1 VPLYRQDLPRP
12 VIRRIPPNVRFPVMD
27 SLLQLLKER
36 GRATTAELSRLTGK
50 SEKEV
55 ESAIRKFEA
64 ERVILGYQAI
74 LDPDKTGNG
83 GVRAVIEVRIT
94 PERDG
99 GFDRIAARV
108 ARYPEVVSCQL
119 MSGGYD
125 LLIVVEGKDLRQVAS
140 FVAEKLSTIQGVIST
155 ATHFQLKTYK
165 EAGVLFLADEKAE
178 RLSVSP

>member
-1 VPLYRQDLPRP
+1 
-12 VIRRIPPNVRFPVMD
+12 MD
-27 SLLQLLKER
+27 ALLQLLKEK
-36 GRATTAELSRLTGK
+36 GRATAAELARLTGRT
-50 SEKEV
+50 EKEI
-55 ESAIRKFEA
+55 ESALKKYEA
-64 ERVILGYQAI
+64 DRVILGYRAV

-125 LLIVVEGKDLRQVAS
+125 LLITVEGPDLKQVAT
-140 FVAEKLSTIQGVIST
+140 FVAEKLSTLQGVVST

-165 EAGVLFLADEKAE
+165 EAGVLFLEDERAE
-178 RLSVSP
+178 RLAVSP

>member
-1 VPLYRQDLPRP
+1 
-12 VIRRIPPNVRFPVMD
+12 MD
-27 SLLQLLKER
+27 PLLQILKER
-36 GRATTAELSRLTGK
+36 GRLPTAELAKLTGK
-50 SEKEV
+50 SEAEV
-55 ESAIRKFEA
+55 EKAVRRFESD
-64 ERVILGYQAI
+64 RVILGYQAI
-74 LDPDKTGNG
+74 LDSDKTGHG
-83 GVRAVIEVRIT
+83 GVRAVIEVKIT

-125 LLIVVEGKDLRQVAS
+125 LLIVVEGSDLKRVAG

-165 EAGVLFLADEKAE
+165 EAGVLFLQDDKAE
-178 RLSVSP
+178 RLSISP

>member
-1 VPLYRQDLPRP
+1 
-12 VIRRIPPNVRFPVMD
+12 MD
-27 SLLQLLKER
+27 ALLQILKEK
-36 GRATTAELSRLTGK
+36 GRATSAELARLTGQ

-55 ESAIRKFEA
+55 EAALKKYEA
-64 ERVILGYQAI
+64 DRVILGYRAV
-74 LDPDKTGNG
+74 LDPDKTGRG

-125 LLIVVEGKDLRQVAS
+125 LLITVEGPDLKQVAT
-140 FVAEKLSTIQGVIST
+140 FVAEKLSTIQGVVST

-165 EAGVLFLADEKAE
+165 EAGVLFLEAERAE

>member
-1 VPLYRQDLPRP
+1 
-12 VIRRIPPNVRFPVMD
+12 MD
-27 SLLQLLKER
+27 ALLQILKEK
-36 GRATTAELSRLTGK
+36 GRASVEELARLTGK
-50 SEKEV
+50 TSKEV
-55 ESAIRKFEA
+55 EAALKKYEA
-64 ERVILGYQAI
+64 DRVILGYRAV
-74 LDPDKTGNG
+74 LDPDRIGHG
-83 GVRAVIEVRIT
+83 GVRAIIEVRIT

-125 LLIVVEGKDLRQVAS
+125 LLITVEGPDLKQVAT

-165 EAGVLFLADEKAE
+165 EAGVMFLEDERAE
-178 RLSVSP
+178 RLAVSP

>member
-1 VPLYRQDLPRP
+1 
-12 VIRRIPPNVRFPVMD
+12 MD
-27 SLLQLLKER
+27 ALLQILKEK
-36 GRATTAELSRLTGK
+36 GRASVEELARLTGK
-50 SEKEV
+50 TIQEV
-55 ESAIRKFEA
+55 EAALKKYEA
-64 ERVILGYQAI
+64 DRVILGYRAV
-74 LDPDKTGNG
+74 LDPDRIGHG

-125 LLIVVEGKDLRQVAS
+125 LLITVEGPDLKQVAT

-165 EAGVLFLADEKAE
+165 EAGVMFLEDERAE
-178 RLSVSP
+178 RLAVSP

>member
-1 VPLYRQDLPRP
+1 VDA
-12 VIRRIPPNVRFPVMD
+12 
-27 SLLQLLKER
+27 LLQILKEK
-36 GRATTAELSRLTGK
+36 GRATPAELARLTGK
-50 SEKEV
+50 GEKEI
-55 ESAIRKFEA
+55 EAALKKYEA
-64 ERVILGYQAI
+64 ERVILGYRAI

-125 LLIVVEGKDLRQVAS
+125 LLIVVEGPDLKQVAT

-165 EAGVLFLADEKAE
+165 EAGVLFLEDERAE
-178 RLSVSP
+178 RLAVSP

>member
-1 VPLYRQDLPRP
+1 
-12 VIRRIPPNVRFPVMD
+12 MD
-27 SLLQLLKER
+27 ALLQILKEK
-36 GRATTAELSRLTGK
+36 GRATPAELARLTGQT
-50 SEKEV
+50 EKE
-55 ESAIRKFEA
+55 IEA
-64 ERVILGYQAI
+64 ALKKYEADRVILGYRAV
-74 LDPDKTGNG
+74 LDPDKTGHG

-125 LLIVVEGKDLRQVAS
+125 LLITVEGPDLKQVAT
-140 FVAEKLSTIQGVIST
+140 FVAEKLSTLQGVVST

-165 EAGVLFLADEKAE
+165 EAGVLFLEDERAE

>member
-1 VPLYRQDLPRP
+1 
-12 VIRRIPPNVRFPVMD
+12 MD
-27 SLLQLLKER
+27 PLLQILKER
-36 GRATTAELSRLTGK
+36 GRLPTAELAKLTGK
-50 SEKEV
+50 SEAEV
-55 ESAIRKFEA
+55 EKAMRRFESD
-64 ERVILGYQAI
+64 RVILGYQAI
-74 LDPDKTGNG
+74 LDSDKTGHG
-83 GVRAVIEVRIT
+83 GVRAVIEVKIT

-125 LLIVVEGKDLRQVAS
+125 LLIVVEGSDLKRVAG

-165 EAGVLFLADEKAE
+165 EAGVLFLQDDKAE
-178 RLSVSP
+178 RLSISP

>member
-1 VPLYRQDLPRP
+1 
-12 VIRRIPPNVRFPVMD
+12 MD
-27 SLLQLLKER
+27 PLLQILKER
-36 GRATTAELSRLTGK
+36 GRLPTAELAKLTGK
-50 SEKEV
+50 SESEV
-55 ESAIRKFEA
+55 EKTVRRFESD
-64 ERVILGYQAI
+64 RVILGYQAI
-74 LDPDKTGNG
+74 LDSDKTGHG
-83 GVRAVIEVRIT
+83 GVRAVIEVKIT

-125 LLIVVEGKDLRQVAS
+125 LLIVVEGSDLKRVAG

-165 EAGVLFLADEKAE
+165 EAGVLFLQDDKAE
-178 RLSVSP
+178 RLSISP

>member
-1 VPLYRQDLPRP
+1 
-12 VIRRIPPNVRFPVMD
+12 MD
-27 SLLQLLKER
+27 ALLQILKEK
-36 GRATTAELSRLTGK
+36 GRATHAELARLTGK
-50 SEKEV
+50 TEKE
-55 ESAIRKFEA
+55 IEA
-64 ERVILGYQAI
+64 ALKKYEADRVILGYQAV
-74 LDPDKTGNG
+74 LDPDKTGHG

-125 LLIVVEGKDLRQVAS
+125 LLITVEGPDLKQVAT

-165 EAGVLFLADEKAE
+165 EAGVLFLEDERAE
-178 RLSVSP
+178 RLAVSP

>member
-1 VPLYRQDLPRP
+1 
-12 VIRRIPPNVRFPVMD
+12 MD
-27 SLLQLLKER
+27 ALLQILKEK
-36 GRATTAELSRLTGK
+36 GRASVEELGRLTGQTA
-50 SEKEV
+50 KEV
-55 ESAIRKFEA
+55 EGALKKYETD
-64 ERVILGYQAI
+64 RVILGYRAV
-74 LDPDKTGNG
+74 LDPDRVGHG

-94 PERDG
+94 PEREG

-125 LLIVVEGKDLRQVAS
+125 LLITVEGPDLKQVAT

-165 EAGVLFLADEKAE
+165 EAGVMFLEDERTE
-178 RLSVSP
+178 RLAVSP

>member
-1 VPLYRQDLPRP
+1 ML
-12 VIRRIPPNVRFPVMD
+12 
-27 SLLQLLKER
+27 
-36 GRATTAELSRLTGK
+36 ARLTGK
-50 SEKEV
+50 TEKE
-55 ESAIRKFEA
+55 IEA
-64 ERVILGYQAI
+64 ALKKYEADRVILGYRAV

-125 LLIVVEGKDLRQVAS
+125 LLITVEGPDLKQVAT

-165 EAGVLFLADEKAE
+165 EAGVLFLEDERAE
-178 RLSVSP
+178 RLAVSP

>member
-1 VPLYRQDLPRP
+1 
-12 VIRRIPPNVRFPVMD
+12 MD
-27 SLLQLLKER
+27 ALLQILKEK
-36 GRATTAELSRLTGK
+36 GRASVEELARLTGK
-50 SEKEV
+50 TAQEV
-55 ESAIRKFEA
+55 ETALRKYEA
-64 ERVILGYQAI
+64 DRVILGYRAV
-74 LDPDKTGNG
+74 LDPDRIGHG

-125 LLIVVEGKDLRQVAS
+125 LLITVEGPDLKQVAT

-165 EAGVLFLADEKAE
+165 EAGVMFLEDERAE
-178 RLSVSP
+178 RLAVSP